1 MLVDDRRADHAVA
14 AEQDRDFLLVHIG
27 RDLAEVS
34 FHDLADPAWPRSAE
48 QTAKPDLADRVAGRI
63 DNKDQIEFG
72 VAEFGASQEID
83 GLADRPE
90 GRHGDDLALHHPA
103 GRIIGVG
110 KAFLDKNPVLGRQGG
125 KNVVDLVLLQFLDD
139 VHRIVGIEIGKLARQ
154 RRHAHHIDNLVTCGL
169 AEIGQCLGIEAVTEH
184 TDQRGGLRLWQ
195 ALKQIGLIGRV
206 QRRDK
211 RAAPVLR
218 PFADGCDN
226 GRFDLWR
233 QTIQRGKAVA
243 VVTTV
248 ERVGGFCAKL
258 AGSS

>member
-1 MLVDDRRADHAVA
+1 M
-14 AEQDRDFLLVHIG
+14 
-27 RDLAEVS
+27 
-34 FHDLADPAWPRSAE
+34 
-48 QTAKPDLADRVAGRI
+48 
-63 DNKDQIEFG
+63 
-72 VAEFGASQEID
+72 
-83 GLADRPE
+83 
-90 GRHGDDLALHHPA
+90 
-103 GRIIGVG
+103 
-110 KAFLDKNPVLGRQGG
+110 
-125 KNVVDLVLLQFLDD
+125 
-139 VHRIVGIEIGKLARQ
+139 
-154 RRHAHHIDNLVTCGL
+154 
-169 AEIGQCLGIEAVTEH
+169 
-184 TDQRGGLRLWQ
+184 RLWQ